1 MGAWHSLSRQSSY
14 DPINTMP
21 EVERASVKAMTF
33 IDKLLNSLP
42 GFTDV
47 FDEKTFLAFAFVFA
61 CIAFGVGLFLSQK
74 TCVRSYDP
82 ADRQVGSLLNLAGF
96 FFQP

>member
-61 CIAFGVGLFLSQK
+61 CIAFGVGLFLTQK
-74 TCVRSYDP
+74 TCIRDQG
-82 ADRQVGSLLNLAGF
+82 DRRRRAKPKPFKGD
-96 FFQP
+96 